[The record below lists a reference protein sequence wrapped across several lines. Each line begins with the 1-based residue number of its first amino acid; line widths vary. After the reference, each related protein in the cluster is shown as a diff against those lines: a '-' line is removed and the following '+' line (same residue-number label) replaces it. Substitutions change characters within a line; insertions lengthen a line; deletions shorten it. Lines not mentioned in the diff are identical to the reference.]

1 MSKGLAFWI
10 IMLILLIFG
19 IWTGYMTPV
28 VANGYAHYYLGMS
41 AVTYVLLFLLG
52 WQVFG
57 FPIQ

>member
-10 IMLILLIFG
+10 IMLILFVFG
-19 IWTGYMTPV
+19 AWTGWSVPM
-28 VANGYAHYYLGMS
+28 AHYYLGIS
-41 AVTYVLLFLLG
+41 FVIFVLLFLLG

>member
-10 IMLILLIFG
+10 IMLILLVFG
-19 IWTGYMTPV
+19 IWTGYAVPV
-28 VANGYAHYYLGMS
+28 VAGGYVHYYLGMT